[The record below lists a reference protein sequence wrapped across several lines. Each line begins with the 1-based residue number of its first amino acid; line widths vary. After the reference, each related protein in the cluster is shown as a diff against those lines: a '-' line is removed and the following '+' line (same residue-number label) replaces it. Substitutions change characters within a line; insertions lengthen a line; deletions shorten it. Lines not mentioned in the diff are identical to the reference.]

1 MNENMPP
8 TMIPDNHAFDRMT
21 LRLSSEEQ
29 TRVVSAIETKWLRLE
44 NAPSRDFAIV
54 AMALDSIRMT
64 DQTSW
69 ESNGDAI
76 VGIVRK
82 GTLKTVMLRRFNQ
95 PMTKEALRVDAVK
108 WAIKP
113 PVQRMRK
120 GNRQRNRRRR

>member
-1 MNENMPP
+1 MPP
-8 TMIPDNHAFDRMT
+8 TMIADNHAFDRMN

>member
-1 MNENMPP
+1 MPP
-8 TMIPDNHAFDRMT
+8 TMIADNHAFDRMT

-113 PVQRMRK
+113 PVNRMRK
-120 GNRQRNRRRR
+120 GNRQSNRGLRS

>member
-1 MNENMPP
+1 MPP
-8 TMIPDNHAFDRMT
+8 TMIADNHAFDRMT

-54 AMALDSIRMT
+54 AMALDSIRRT

>member
-1 MNENMPP
+1 MPP
-8 TMIPDNHAFDRMT
+8 TMIADNHAFDRMT

-113 PVQRMRK
+113 PVERMRK

>member
-1 MNENMPP
+1 MPP
-8 TMIPDNHAFDRMT
+8 TMIADNHAFDRMT

-113 PVQRMRK
+113 PVNRMRK

>member
-1 MNENMPP
+1 MPP
-8 TMIPDNHAFDRMT
+8 TMIADNHAFDRMT

-29 TRVVSAIETKWLRLE
+29 TRVISAIETKWLRLE

-54 AMALDSIRMT
+54 AMALDGIRMT

-113 PVQRMRK
+113 PVNRMRK

>member
-1 MNENMPP
+1 
-8 TMIPDNHAFDRMT
+8 MIADNHAFDRMT

>member
-1 MNENMPP
+1 MKNK
-8 TMIPDNHAFDRMT
+8 A
-21 LRLSSEEQ
+21 
-29 TRVVSAIETKWLRLE
+29 RVVSAIETKWLRLE
-44 NAPSRDFAIV
+44 SAPSQVTIV
-54 AMALDSIRMT
+54 AMALDGIRMT